1 MLILGLKG
9 LTLYFEGHDQFFLR
23 SSVIPQK
30 FGSNNAVKGRVHGLA
45 HAHESKCCFSPVLVV
60 ASMQAIL
67 FHNIVKEPIRSE

>member
-1 MLILGLKG
+1 MVLNDSDEDNYEGENAIDKLVDNIYIYIY
-9 LTLYFEGHDQFFLR
+9 TLL
-23 SSVIPQK
+23 
-30 FGSNNAVKGRVHGLA
+30 KGRVQGLA

>member
-9 LTLYFEGHDQFFLR
+9 LTLYFEGQDQFFLR

-30 FGSNNAVKGRVHGLA
+30 FGGNNAVKGRVHGLA
-45 HAHESKCCFSPVLVV
+45 HAHESKCCFSPVYFV

-67 FHNIVKEPIRSE
+67 FHNIVKQPIRSE